1 MKVRPLSPNVYLV
14 ALSLILA
21 YAVFQSGGIAAVDW
35 DGCMVALGLVAL
47 VYFRFTSNDDLAPP
61 LQWWLHW
68 PALLLLIF
76 IGVQLAPL
84 PLWLLRA
91 VSPARASLTESLQPI
106 LPGTGLAPISVFPS
120 ATLAHLLRVAAYTV
134 VFVLTR
140 ELAWR
145 TIENR
150 WLIVAPLVVIAG
162 AEAAW
167 GVLQYSPDSAA
178 HGSYINRN
186 HFAGLLELSLPFATV
201 NPIAALKMR
210 KYESFRHAVVISIS
224 LALAALM
231 ALGIILSLSRGGFIA
246 SLSSLIVIS
255 FLTPAGR
262 LNDLRR
268 FVTIGFVAAA
278 VILASFFLAPDRLIS
293 RFGEI
298 REITTDIKPDT
309 RTQVWKDTLR
319 LVADYPIVGCGLG
332 AFEKAFPKYRT
343 FLPQRAVD
351 TVFNDYLQFLAEL
364 GAVGFAISAVG
375 MMAVVTSAVRAVLK
389 SGDSTTRHLAIASFA
404 ALVAIGIHSLTDH
417 NLYIPANAMLL
428 AWIAGVVASLNFGS
442 REVFIT

>member
-1 MKVRPLSPNVYLV
+1 
-14 ALSLILA
+14 
-21 YAVFQSGGIAAVDW
+21 
-35 DGCMVALGLVAL
+35 
-47 VYFRFTSNDDLAPP
+47 
-61 LQWWLHW
+61 
-68 PALLLLIF
+68 
-76 IGVQLAPL
+76 
-84 PLWLLRA
+84 
-91 VSPARASLTESLQPI
+91 
-106 LPGTGLAPISVFPS
+106 
-120 ATLAHLLRVAAYTV
+120 
-134 VFVLTR
+134 
-140 ELAWR
+140 
-145 TIENR
+145 
-150 WLIVAPLVVIAG
+150 
-162 AEAAW
+162 
-167 GVLQYSPDSAA
+167 
-178 HGSYINRN
+178 
-186 HFAGLLELSLPFATV
+186 
-201 NPIAALKMR
+201 MR